1 MLNPPQTPLYCVH
14 LVDDHTGSPL
24 VLRTL
29 VSGLRERGVDIRLIL
44 SSARLDGPLHQLP
57 GPQPLHYSFRW
68 SSSRAWRFFLY
79 ALSQLHLFLLV
90 LLAVP
95 RHSTLL
101 VNTLLPCGAALAGRL
116 KGLRVVYHVHENRIP
131 PAPFDAL
138 LKAIA
143 RHCASRLVFVSAHS
157 ASLFPAP
164 AALKKVVPNAL
175 SADFLAL
182 TDNYGL
188 AKAPSPYALRACMAS
203 YPRAYKGV
211 DVLVQLARRMPEVN
225 FSLALSAD
233 TAELEGW
240 LLAHHPLPSNLEV
253 LGRQENLHAFYA
265 KSHLLL
271 NLTLPDQAVET
282 FGMTA
287 LEGMAYGLPAIVPPV
302 GGIAELVR
310 DAQEG
315 FHADARS
322 LEALMAKIELL
333 RLDTRLWERLSSAA
347 RKRALEFGPLP
358 FLSRMEEELT
368 GLPPA

>member
-1 MLNPPQTPLYCVH
+1 MPNPPKAPLYCAH

-29 VSGLRERGVDIRLIL
+29 VSGLREQGQDIRLIL

-57 GPQPLHYSFRW
+57 GPRPLHYFFRW
-68 SSSRAWRFFLY
+68 SSCRTWRFTLY

-95 RHSTLL
+95 RHATLL

-131 PAPFDAL
+131 PAPFDAM

-143 RHCASRLVFVSAHS
+143 RQCASRLVFVSAHS

-164 AALKKVVPNAL
+164 AALKRVVPNGL
-175 SADFLAL
+175 SADFLARAE
-182 TDNYGL
+182 DYGL
-188 AKAPSPYALRACMAS
+188 AKFPSPYAFRACMAS
-203 YPRAYKGV
+203 YPRTYKGV
-211 DVLVQLARRMPEVN
+211 DVLVQLARRMPGVN

-233 TAELEGW
+233 TDELETW
-240 LLAHHPLPSNLEV
+240 LSAHRPQPSNLEV
-253 LGRQENLHAFYA
+253 LGRQEDLHAFYA

-282 FGMTA
+282 FGMTV
-287 LEGMAYGLPAIVPPV
+287 LEGMAHGLPAIVPPV
-302 GGIAELVR
+302 GGVAELAR

-315 FHADARS
+315 FHADARF
-322 LEALMAKIELL
+322 LEGLMAKIELL
-333 RLDTRLWERLSSAA
+333 RLDTRLWERLSTAA

-358 FLSRMEEELT
+358 FLSRMEEELREP
-368 GLPPA
+368 PPA